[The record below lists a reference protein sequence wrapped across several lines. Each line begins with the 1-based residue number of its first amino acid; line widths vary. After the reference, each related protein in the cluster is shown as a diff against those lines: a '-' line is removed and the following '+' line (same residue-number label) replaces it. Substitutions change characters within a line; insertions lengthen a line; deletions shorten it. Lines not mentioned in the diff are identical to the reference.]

1 MRNAYAL
8 FLVRCFLF
16 AVLLSSSC
24 GSRVFGQ
31 GAEGSVR
38 VDIARDTWVSNYP
51 SEQSG
56 SNGGAPKLKLKS
68 IVELSIID
76 FQPGVLKGKQIQS
89 AKLMLKVEGDRPI
102 ERVTLS
108 TLSADW
114 IEGDGSGYQKV
125 QGASTFT
132 HRVYPTERWYDSD
145 LTAVSIGQG
154 NTIYASV
161 DAKPSASKGW
171 VELDVPPEILLA
183 RIHGL
188 SYGIVLMDDT
198 GSTWT
203 RNGEE
208 FKQEIFPNRFVASK
222 DSNRSSAPYLMV
234 QVGPEAP
241 KQSSSAIPTIDDLRF
256 LPPDQQDPRW
266 RVTWQI
272 EPNRI
277 DELIGFRAKLDGEQL
292 APFWVPSIRSHDK
305 HRFLMPLD
313 RVFSPNSKLLSKDST
328 SAKISVQ
335 SIDKHGN
342 LGEERI
348 VQVPVLRQE
357 DSALA
362 LKPVENLSGKK
373 NANFKNDAYWTGA
386 LEGAGTQWS
395 VIDPLDTYVSKTK
408 TLIPAQRPSYLKSNH
423 LFDAQT
429 RTVKLDMARGAWA
442 GFQVISKQP
451 GAPRM
456 TWSWKDSNSQKSLL
470 ESSRLEIYTYRDVPS
485 GDQSIPDP
493 LLTIPLEGNFPKWTT
508 RESPAGRGSNWLVE
522 TYVPPE
528 VPAGEYQAVLR
539 IEQQEQPIELSV
551 VLRVHDRVIPKT
563 LSFLPEMNCYGLP
576 SNDIDYYR
584 LAQRHRTV
592 VNRVPYGQG
601 GKLADGCAPEWK
613 NGVLDW
619 SAFDR
624 RFSRLF
630 TGEAFED
637 LPRGKVPIECFYLA
651 MHENWPLPIDPNYNG
666 SYWADQAFPESY
678 RQAWVSSVSQSVD
691 HCADQRWMET
701 RFHVYLN
708 NKNNFKAKGWSR
720 GSSPWLLDEPAN
732 FQDYIALRYFGLA
745 FRDGLEASRVAKA
758 AGGVGKVDFPR
769 VVFRADISRPQWQ
782 RDTLDEML
790 KFNVVAN
797 GAFKEYESLVLDRK
811 FRFGHEVV
819 IYGGNNPIGKS
830 NATAVAWS
838 WDAWSSGADGI
849 LPWQTIG
856 TANSW
861 KQADELSLF
870 YPSEDPKLAGP
881 IPSIRLKAYC
891 YGQQDVEVLH
901 QLAKESGQ
909 DRYRFGQRLRKS
921 LQLKSEDRAEGDY
934 AEPATW
940 SDYGALT
947 PEILH
952 RWRVELLS
960 LGK

>member
-1 MRNAYAL
+1 MPKSYAL
-8 FLVRCFLF
+8 FIAGFFALAICLVGNF
-16 AVLLSSSC
+16 
-24 GSRVFGQ
+24 GSKVFGQ
-31 GAEGSVR
+31 TAEGSVR

-51 SEQSG
+51 AEQSG
-56 SNGGAPKLKLKS
+56 SNGGAPRLKLKS

-76 FQPGVLKGKQIQS
+76 FQPGELKGKQIQG
-89 AKLMLKVEGDRPI
+89 AKLLLKVEGDRPI

-114 IEGDGSGYQKV
+114 IEGNGSGYQKV
-125 QGASTFT
+125 QGASSFT

-154 NTIYASV
+154 NTLYASV
-161 DAKPSASKGW
+161 DAKPSSIKGW
-171 VELDVPPEILLA
+171 VELEVPPEILLA

-203 RNGEE
+203 RKGEE
-208 FKQEIFPNRFVASK
+208 FKQEIYPNRFVASK
-222 DSNRSSAPYLMV
+222 DSNRSSAPYLLV

-241 KQSSSAIPTIDDLRF
+241 KQNNSAIASVDELRF
-256 LPPDQQDPRW
+256 LPPDEQDPRP
-266 RVTWQI
+266 RLTWK
-272 EPNRI
+272 I
-277 DELIGFRAKLDGEQL
+277 DPSRTEELIGFRAMLDGELL
-292 APFWVPSIRSHDK
+292 APFWVPSIRSHVQ
-305 HRFLMPLD
+305 HRFMMPLD
-313 RVFSPNSKLLSKDST
+313 RILSPNSKLVNKDST

-335 SIDKHGN
+335 TITKHGQFG
-342 LGEERI
+342 GELI
-348 VQVPVLRQE
+348 VQVPILRQDE
-357 DSALA
+357 SELA
-362 LKPVENLSGKK
+362 LKPIANVSDKK
-373 NANFKNDAYWTGA
+373 SANFTNDTYWVGA
-386 LEGAGTQWS
+386 LEGARTQWS
-395 VIDPLDTYVSKTK
+395 VIDPLDTYVAKSKS
-408 TLIPAQRPSYLKSNH
+408 LIPSQRESYLKSNH

-429 RTVKLDMARGAWA
+429 RTVTLDMARGAWA

-456 TWSWKDSNSQKSLL
+456 TWTWQNAEAQKSLL
-470 ESSRLEIYTYRDVPS
+470 ESCRLEFYAYREVPS

-493 LLTIPLEGNFPKWTT
+493 LLALLCEGSYPKWTT
-508 RESPAGRGSNWLVE
+508 RDSPQARGSNWLVE
-522 TYVPPE
+522 AYVPPE
-528 VPAGEYQAVLR
+528 VPAGEYKASLK
-539 IEQQEQPIELSV
+539 IEQQDQSIELPV
-551 VLRVHDRVIPKT
+551 VLKVHDKVIPRT

-601 GKLADGCAPEWK
+601 GKLADGCAPDWK
-613 NGVLDW
+613 DGVLDW
-619 SAFDR
+619 GAFDR
-624 RFSRLF
+624 RFGRLF

-691 HCADQRWMET
+691 HCVDKRWMET

-720 GSSPWLLDEPAN
+720 GSSPWLLDEPSN
-732 FQDYIALRYFGLA
+732 FQDFIALRYFGLA
-745 FRDGLEASRVAKA
+745 FRDGLEASGVSKA
-758 AGGVGKVDFPR
+758 AGEDTEVDFPR

-790 KFNVVAN
+790 KFNVVAS
-797 GAFKEYESLVLDRK
+797 GAFKEFKSLVLDRK

-819 IYGGNNPIGKS
+819 VYGGNNPIGKS

-856 TANSW
+856 TENSW

-870 YPSEDPKLAGP
+870 YPSVDPKLAGP
-881 IPSIRLKAYC
+881 MPSIRLKAYC
-891 YGQQDVEVLH
+891 YGQQDVELLN
-901 QLAKESGQ
+901 QLAKASGQ

-952 RWRVELLS
+952 RWRVELLK
-960 LGK
+960 LEQ